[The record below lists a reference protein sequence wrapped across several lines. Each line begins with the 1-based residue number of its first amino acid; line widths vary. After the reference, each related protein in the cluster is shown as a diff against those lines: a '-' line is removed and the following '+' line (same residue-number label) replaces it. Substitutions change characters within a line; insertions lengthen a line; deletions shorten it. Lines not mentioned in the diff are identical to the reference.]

1 MAEPPA
7 ADRRRSSPP
16 RRREREADGPRDN
29 RVKVSYNDTEL
40 TILNEAASRDNQ
52 ALASWIA
59 SAALAVAEEKVVP
72 VSGAMKDVLSDLV
85 KARTHVSRVG
95 NNVNQIARVLN
106 SEGEVTDPQL
116 ASALRAVQ
124 QAMRRIDE
132 ATLQLMRE
140 RRRRL

>member
-7 ADRRRSSPP
+7 ADGRRRAPK
-16 RRREREADGPRDN
+16 RRRNREAEGPRTN
-29 RVKVSYNDTEL
+29 RFLVSYNDTEL
-40 TILNEAASRDNQ
+40 AIVNEAAARDNQ

-59 SAALAVAEEKVVP
+59 SSALAVAEEKVVP
-72 VSGAMKDVLSDLV
+72 VSNDMKDVLADLV

-106 SEGEVTDPQL
+106 ADGEVTDPQL
-116 ASALRAVQ
+116 AAVLGAVQ
-124 QAMRRIDE
+124 QAMQRIDE

-140 RRRRL
+140 RRRRP

>member
-1 MAEPPA
+1 MAEPSA
-7 ADRRRSSPP
+7 AGRRRSSPP

-29 RVKVSYNDTEL
+29 RVKVSYNDSEL

-72 VSGAMKDVLSDLV
+72 VSAAMKDVLADLV
-85 KARTHVSRVG
+85 KARTQVTRVG
-95 NNVNQIARVLN
+95 TNVNQIARVLN

-116 ASALRAVQ
+116 SAALRAVQ
-124 QAMRRIDE
+124 QAVRRLDE

-140 RRRRL
+140 RRNRL

>member
-7 ADRRRSSPP
+7 ADGRRGARKRRRN
-16 RRREREADGPRDN
+16 REAEGPRTN
-29 RVKVSYNDTEL
+29 RFLVSYNDTEL
-40 TILNEAASRDNQ
+40 TIVKEAAARDNQ

-59 SAALAVAEEKVVP
+59 SSALAVAEEKVVP
-72 VSGAMKDVLSDLV
+72 VSSATKDVLADLV

-106 SEGEVTDPQL
+106 ADGDVTDPQL
-116 ASALRAVQ
+116 TAVLAAVH

-140 RRRRL
+140 RRHRP

>member
-7 ADRRRSSPP
+7 ADGRRGARKRRRN
-16 RRREREADGPRDN
+16 REAEGPRTN
-29 RVKVSYNDTEL
+29 RFLVSYNDTEL
-40 TILNEAASRDNQ
+40 AIVKEAAARDNQ

-59 SAALAVAEEKVVP
+59 SSALAVAEEKVVP
-72 VSGAMKDVLSDLV
+72 VSSAMKDVLADLV

-106 SEGEVTDPQL
+106 ADGDVTDPQL
-116 ASALRAVQ
+116 TAVLAAVH

-140 RRRRL
+140 RRHRP